1 MKKKT
6 VKNERVSKV
15 ESSKPKKDM
24 SGEVQAVLFFA
35 LCIMVLL
42 ALVTFDVQD
51 TGVSNQNITGETH
64 NALGKAGAIF
74 SNFIIQGFG
83 VASYILPILLFSF
96 GMRRLRGQSV
106 PAYKI
111 LGMFFVLTFFSLFSS
126 VTHFLVKEETAG
138 GMVGAFLYKS
148 LLPWIGSTGIV
159 IILAC
164 CIPIFAKLLFNISLL
179 SGVLSMLQKG
189 YNALH
194 AMMNGVHGRVKRGV
208 LKKKMEQIYSNMLEE
223 DNFSEVEQTNAWQS
237 IGEENTVKTP
247 KRRFSIASLLT
258 RYLGITIDD
267 NKNEAVFDDL
277 MGLSNYDAEHN
288 SMESPRDIEVKAMYD
303 KKDNALNA
311 FDDLIELPT
320 YKMNEYRHQKSSA
333 HEDRNAFSQKKK
345 EMPSHLLQSQFS
357 DSLEMLPEESTL
369 PDVTLLGSAPKH
381 AMTAEEK
388 QRIKEVG
395 DKIIACLQEF
405 KVQADLVGYTP
416 GPVITQY
423 EIRPHAGVRVSKI
436 KNLGDDLALKLEAIS
451 VRVQAPIPE
460 TDLIGIEVP
469 NKKRQ
474 TVYFQE
480 LITSK
485 AFEQQQS
492 LLTMALGKTTAGHP
506 FFADL
511 AQMPHLLIAG
521 STGAGKSVCLNS
533 IILSILYKASPK
545 EVQFLLIDPK
555 RVELQ
560 AYQDLPHLVHPVVT
574 QMDLARSALQWA
586 VEEMERRYSS
596 MERMGS
602 KDIIDYNAK
611 VRRILASHS
620 ERADVLQEFP
630 YIVILI
636 DELAD
641 LILTATKEVE
651 TNLTR
656 LSQLARACGMH
667 LILATQRPSVD
678 VVTALIKANFPSR
691 IAFRVTSRHDS
702 GTILDTVGAE
712 KLLGKGDMLF
722 KTTHIQRIH
731 GAFVSTDEVEAV
743 VDYWKSKERPMY
755 TVDFAQWQMEKSMQ
769 TTTIGM
775 FADENDP
782 QYQEA
787 VRFVY
792 ERGEASISAIQRRFR
807 IGFNKAARY
816 VEQMEQNGILENVGG
831 PRRKVVRS

>member
-1 MKKKT
+1 MAIQNPQVKRRTIKKNEYT
-6 VKNERVSKV
+6 VKPESNNSK
-15 ESSKPKKDM
+15 KGIDA
-24 SGEVQAVLFFA
+24 GIQAVLFFA
-35 LCIMVLL
+35 LSVMTLL
-42 ALVTFDVQD
+42 SLITFNVAD
-51 TGVSNQNITGETH
+51 TGVNSSNAIR
-64 NALGKAGAIF
+64 NALGRG
-74 SNFIIQGFG
+74 G
-83 VASYILPILLFSF
+83 V
-96 GMRRLRGQSV
+96 
-106 PAYKI
+106 
-111 LGMFFVLTFFSLFSS
+111 LFSS
-126 VTHFLVKEETAG
+126 FAIQFFGAGSFILPLIFLTCGILKIKKHTLSIYKLFGFFCVLVLFSIFSALTHFVVQEETAG
-138 GMVGAFLYKS
+138 GLIGHFLYTPLS
-148 LLPWIGSTGIV
+148 SWIGAIGV
-159 IILAC
+159 AIILLFS
-164 CIPIFAKLLFNISLL
+164 IPIFAQLLFNL
-179 SGVLSMLQKG
+179 SIINGIRSFFHNSRNIVSIIVKTVIGQIKAFFFRRKMNRLYTNVVGAEEHSESMMQKASEQNKSKIQNTIPKQRNFFMSILTQWLG
-189 YNALH
+189 I
-194 AMMNGVHGRVKRGV
+194 
-208 LKKKMEQIYSNMLEE
+208 KMEESKSEE
-223 DNFSEVEQTNAWQS
+223 
-237 IGEENTVKTP
+237 
-247 KRRFSIASLLT
+247 
-258 RYLGITIDD
+258 
-267 NKNEAVFDDL
+267 VFDDL
-277 MGLSNYDAEHN
+277 LGLSHYGVEQ
-288 SMESPRDIEVKAMYD
+288 STTESAVKQKEVINEEELIHLPISNPHIRAVSSSSFQVEYED
-303 KKDNALNA
+303 KRR
-311 FDDLIELPT
+311 
-320 YKMNEYRHQKSSA
+320 NENNLSTV
-333 HEDRNAFSQKKK
+333 K
-345 EMPSHLLQSQFS
+345 EVVSEQS
-357 DSLEMLPEESTL
+357 EL
-369 PDVTLLGSAPKH
+369 PDVGLLGVTPKSVIS
-381 AMTAEEK
+381 AEEK
-388 QRIKEVG
+388 KRIKEVG
-395 DKIIACLQEF
+395 ERIIRCLKEF
-405 KVQADLVGYTP
+405 KVDADLVGETP
-416 GPVITQY
+416 GPVVTQY
-423 EIRPHAGVRVSKI
+423 KIRPHPGVRVSKI

-460 TDLIGIEVP
+460 TDLVGVEVP
-469 NKKRQ
+469 NKKRE

-480 LITSK
+480 LINSK
-485 AFEQQQS
+485 SFEKQES

-545 EVQFLLIDPK
+545 EVQLLLIDPK

-596 MERMGS
+596 MELMGS

-611 VRRILASHS
+611 VRRILASHAD
-620 ERADVLQEFP
+620 RADVLKEFP
-630 YIVILI
+630 YMVILI

-656 LSQLARACGMH
+656 LSQLARACGIH

-743 VDYWKSKERPMY
+743 VDYWKAKERPIY
-755 TVDFAQWQMEKSMQ
+755 TVDFAQWQAEKALQ
-769 TTTIGM
+769 TTSVGM
-775 FADENDP
+775 FAEENDP

-787 VRFVY
+787 VRFVC

-831 PRRKVVRS
+831 TKRKVVRPL

>member
-1 MKKKT
+1 MAIKNPQVKRKQAK
-6 VKNERVSKV
+6 KNEYIAKSESKKQMKGFDG
-15 ESSKPKKDM
+15 SIQS
-24 SGEVQAVLFFA
+24 VLFFA
-35 LCIMVLL
+35 LSIMIFL
-42 ALVTFDVQD
+42 ALVTSNVADS
-51 TGVSNQNITGETH
+51 GVSYTNQAGVIH
-64 NALGKAGAIF
+64 NALGRGGALF
-74 SNFIIQGFG
+74 SSFVIQAFG
-83 VASYILPILLFSF
+83 GASFILPFIFFAF
-96 GMRRLRGQSV
+96 GIVKLRGNSISI
-106 PAYKI
+106 YKVFGA
-111 LGMFFVLTFFSLFSS
+111 LLVLVLFSLFSAFTTFQ
-126 VTHFLVKEETAG
+126 VHEEKFG
-138 GMVGAFLYKS
+138 GMVGKFLYDI
-148 LLPWIGSTGIV
+148 LANWIGFMGV
-159 IILAC
+159 AIILVC
-164 CIPIFAKLLFNISLL
+164 SIPILTQLLFNISL
-179 SGVLSMLQKG
+179 
-189 YNALH
+189 
-194 AMMNGVHGRVKRGV
+194 MNGVVRIFQKVYVGIGNVAKYIMGSIHSFLFRR
-208 LKKKMEQIYSNMLEE
+208 KMERLYTNARGE
-223 DNFSEVEQTNAWQS
+223 DNSKEEKNRESVHTQQKGLHTN
-237 IGEENTVKTP
+237 
-247 KRRFSIASLLT
+247 RRQHLTSLLT
-258 RYLGITIDD
+258 RWLGIKIEES
-267 NKNEAVFDDL
+267 KSEEVFDDL
-277 MGLSNYDAEHN
+277 MGLSHYDSEDSSIEIYTDEHKDDEELIHLPLTVNQSMYTLSSPHIPSKREIPKN
-288 SMESPRDIEVKAMYD
+288 SRERE
-303 KKDNALNA
+303 
-311 FDDLIELPT
+311 
-320 YKMNEYRHQKSSA
+320 EY
-333 HEDRNAFSQKKK
+333 EIINTETK
-345 EMPSHLLQSQFS
+345 EI
-357 DSLEMLPEESTL
+357 LPEQSNL
-369 PDVTLLGSAPKH
+369 PDVGLLGSTPKV
-381 AMTAEEK
+381 AISAEEK
-388 QRIKEVG
+388 KRIKEVG
-395 DKIIACLQEF
+395 EKIIACLKEF
-405 KVQADLVGYTP
+405 KVDADLVGETP

-423 EIRPHAGVRVSKI
+423 KIRPHPGVRVSKI

-469 NKKRQ
+469 NRKRE

-480 LITSK
+480 LINSK
-485 AFEQQQS
+485 AFEKQES

-545 EVQFLLIDPK
+545 DVQLLLIDPK

-602 KDIIDYNAK
+602 KDIVDYNAK
-611 VRRILASHS
+611 VRRIVTSHV
-620 ERADVLQEFP
+620 ERADVLKEFP
-630 YIVILI
+630 YMVILI

-656 LSQLARACGMH
+656 LSQLARACGIH

-702 GTILDTVGAE
+702 GTILDTIGAE

-722 KTTHIQRIH
+722 KTTQIQRIH

-743 VDYWKSKERPMY
+743 VDYWKSKEKPNY
-755 TVDFAQWQMEKSMQ
+755 SIDFAQWQTEKSLQ
-769 TTTIGM
+769 TTTAGL

-787 VRFVY
+787 VKFVY

-831 PRRKVVRS
+831 TKRKVVRPL